1 MAAAVCQF
9 ACQLLVENSKPK
21 YVVVKFQDGF
31 VEAFNI
37 QKRTPEFRFILA
49 EVLLDK
55 EMGPRPGTSGLRI
68 HHPLTGAT
76 FSLVAPTVTITNI
89 MQLKTTD
96 AMVLPSPRSR
106 RSRFTP
112 PKGGNMLTPDT
123 KTRNARDIPSD
134 PDQLYYLSADIIP
147 KSGSEV
153 VDSALRSYLSTPKK
167 SPPKADAGGQLTKL
181 APVGSECTP
190 ALRMKHIKDIPNRD
204 GADDEIPEIKASNE
218 TLTQKI
224 PDVKSRRV
232 AKDYEDD
239 SQTENR
245 SPSSANKITPSFS
258 GIKQHI
264 EVAVPDRNLPG
275 ILGKTN
281 SSYVD
286 DSELEPPVEHQP
298 LPASSPQ
305 DGAAPGAKGEEV
317 DQVMQQVQLL
327 LLDKSKA
334 SADKMQMERHITDLE
349 ERLEYLEE
357 THDSLLEHFNEEMAN
372 LEREIEGKNRE
383 LTELEDELSRRQ
395 DTIDELTSQQ
405 ALRRERLEMALLPS
419 SPPGTAEE
427 GEEQIPDKQEQCDEA
442 QKELNSCKL
451 RLSGESVLA
460 ELDAQEPSD
469 LSAAGERAP
478 ATDAERLQ
486 TCSTPG
492 RADTNSYPVRTTVG
506 ITFAD
511 VLCYFLAWAFSCI
524 APLLAALQGQIAGQ
538 RKLAEKK
545 MQ

>member
-9 ACQLLVENSKPK
+9 ACQLLVENCKPK

-49 EVLLDK
+49 EVILDK

-68 HHPLTGAT
+68 QHPLTGAT

-106 RSRFTP
+106 RSRLTP
-112 PKGGNMLTPDT
+112 PKGDNMATPDT
-123 KTRNARDIPSD
+123 KTRNARGIPTD
-134 PDQLYYLSADIIP
+134 PDQLYYLNADVIP

-153 VDSALRSYLSTPKK
+153 DDSALRTLSTPKK
-167 SPPKADAGGQLTKL
+167 SPPKADAGGQLTMI
-181 APVGSECTP
+181 APVGNECTP
-190 ALRMKHIKDIPNRD
+190 ALSIKHMKEIPSRD
-204 GADDEIPEIKASNE
+204 GADTEAPEIKASIE
-218 TLTQKI
+218 TVTQKN
-224 PDVKSRRV
+224 PDFKVRRG
-232 AKDYEDD
+232 AEDYEDD

-258 GIKQHI
+258 GEKQHNEI
-264 EVAVPDRNLPG
+264 AVPDRNLPE
-275 ILGKTN
+275 ILGKTKA
-281 SSYVD
+281 SHVD
-286 DSELEPPVEHQP
+286 EPELVPPVEHQP

-327 LLDKSKA
+327 LIDKSKA
-334 SADKMQMERHITDLE
+334 SADKMQMERHIADLE

-383 LTELEDELSRRQ
+383 LTDLEDELSKRQ
-395 DTIDELTSQQ
+395 DTIDEMTSQE
-405 ALRRERLEMALLPS
+405 ALRRERLEIEPLPS

-427 GEEQIPDKQEQCDEA
+427 GEKQLPHTQEQCEETE
-442 QKELNSCKL
+442 KELNLCKS
-451 RLSGESVLA
+451 SGEDNLA
-460 ELDAQEPSD
+460 EQDTPEPSEP
-469 LSAAGERAP
+469 SAAGEGAP
-478 ATDAERLQ
+478 ITDAERLK
-486 TCSTPG
+486 TCSTLG
-492 RADTNSYPVRTTVG
+492 RAETRSSPVRVTAG

-511 VLCYFLAWAFSCI
+511 VLCYFLAWVYSCI
-524 APLLAALQGQIAGQ
+524 APLFAAPQDQ

-545 MQ
+545 VQ